1 MSEFEKRLILGKLS
15 EAFNLIGL
23 KEQEALQIAH
33 DMLNVYLQ
41 QKHQKHQQPQ
51 QPTDFK
57 DCMECKHAPCH
68 FQSCPYAWYEHKQ
81 RRVTKK

>member
-23 KEQEALQIAH
+23 KEQEALQIASQ
-33 DMLNVYLQ
+33 MLNVYLQ
-41 QKHQKHQQPQ
+41 QKHQQPQ
-51 QPTDFK
+51 QPTNFK